1 MWGRHPGVRGS
12 ASPALSFIRSLAPP
26 SFPYFLQTHQTHS
39 QLQIFANCFLSTFY
53 PFLNH
58 QARLS
63 FHPLHVQILPTFKA
77 HGMGP
82 PPPTS
87 SFFPSACWVSLHCGI
102 ELSGL
107 YHLTLCK
114 QIQCLVIQGLKT
126 LFYVALLLDMLNF
139 YHKVLEL

>member
-1 MWGRHPGVRGS
+1 MSCMPRCGEDIRKLGVLLLLPPPLSSPWLHPHFPTFCRHIKLIPNFGS
-12 ASPALSFIRSLAPP
+12 LLTA
-26 SFPYFLQTHQTHS
+26 
-39 QLQIFANCFLSTFY
+39 FY
-53 PFLNH
+53 QHFSPFLNH

-114 QIQCLVIQGLKT
+114 QIQCLVIQGLKK
-126 LFYVALLLDMLNF
+126 LSFM
-139 YHKVLEL
+139 